1 MTGEFRGFFRVAV
14 QSVGFLSS
22 YDGEL
27 RECLVAPGKSRLHS
41 SCKGEHGI
49 ALKSR
54 QGNRDS
60 RRVEGGI
67 SRSCLSCSRKPWV
80 FSTSGG
86 DLRELLRVTMGS
98 QEYSGVGRGLSGL
111 P

>member
-1 MTGEFRGFFRVAV
+1 
-14 QSVGFLSS
+14 
-22 YDGEL
+22 
-27 RECLVAPGKSRLHS
+27 
-41 SCKGEHGI
+41 
-49 ALKSR
+49 
-54 QGNRDS
+54 
-60 RRVEGGI
+60 
-67 SRSCLSCSRKPWV
+67 LSCSRKPWV